1 MKIHASFSRSILL
14 ALTLAL
20 LLSAFYLTC
29 VVAGPAINQFLDP
42 AFNGNGRV
50 LIPIPGSSQIARE
63 VAIQPDGKLLIT
75 GYDNWQ
81 TSNND
86 VILARVNPDGS
97 MDKTF
102 GAGGKVITALTPG
115 DDAGYAVAVQPDGKI
130 VVAGLTQEGGG
141 AVAMVM
147 RYNADGSLDATFGNH
162 GVVTT
167 NFQPKN
173 SWFLSVAVL
182 DDGRILASGSVN
194 SDDRGFLLA
203 RFKPN
208 GDPDPTLGGH
218 GVVTATLPGGD
229 LNGWDMA
236 IQPDGKVVL
245 GGYFTT
251 NGDNSDLALMR
262 FNVDGSL
269 DAGFGSH
276 GVVTQDISAVDYA
289 YGVVVQ
295 SDGKI
300 VLGGRVDRTGLLA
313 RYNSDGSYDNSF
325 GNDAHANYVQTSV
338 PGYGSASFIEI
349 ARRADDGIAAATLFS
364 SGKPP
369 VAGITL
375 FDRAGRPDMR
385 IAPGGV
391 ITTTNDGH
399 LASDYAILVQ
409 PDQKIV
415 LAGHVDMDD
424 TQAYDYDLALWRYD
438 ISREELFLPIITK

>member
-1 MKIHASFSRSILL
+1 MKVHKSFFRSSLFAIFLS
-14 ALTLAL
+14 L
-20 LLSAFYLTC
+20 LLSSLCLAYVT
-29 VVAGPAINQFLDP
+29 AGATTNQFLDLT
-42 AFNGNGRV
+42 FNGSGRA

-81 TSNND
+81 TSNYD

-97 MDKTF
+97 LDSTF
-102 GAGGKVITALTPG
+102 GSGGKVITALTPG
-115 DDAGYAVAVQPDGKI
+115 NDTGYAVAVQPDGKI
-130 VVAGLTQEGGG
+130 VVAGFTQEGGG
-141 AVAMVM
+141 AVAMVV
-147 RYNADGSLDATFGNH
+147 RYNADGSLDSTFGNH
-162 GVVTT
+162 GVATA
-167 NFQPKN
+167 NFQPKS

-182 DDGRILASGSVN
+182 DDGRILASGSVD

-218 GVVTATLPGGD
+218 GIVTATLPGGD

-236 IQPDGKVVL
+236 IQPNGKVVL
-245 GGYFTT
+245 GGYFTSD
-251 NGDNSDLALMR
+251 GGNSDLALTR

-325 GNDAHANYVQTSV
+325 GNDAHTNYVQTSV
-338 PGYGSASFIEI
+338 PGYDAASFIEI
-349 ARRADDGIAAATLFS
+349 ARRADDGIAAATRFS
-364 SGKPP
+364 FGSPP
-369 VAGITL
+369 VVGITL
-375 FDRAGRPDMR
+375 FDRNGRPD
-385 IAPGGV
+385 IGVAPGGV

-399 LASDYAILVQ
+399 FASDYAILVQ

-415 LAGHVDMDD
+415 LAGYVDMDD
-424 TQAYDYDLALWRYD
+424 TQAYDYDLALWRYS
-438 ISREELFLPIITK
+438 IFSNKIFLPSILK